1 MVEPLVIIGGAA
13 AGLYALISSKK
24 RDPFPPPVEPLV
36 NATIPAVKDQI
47 AQGIPP
53 KLALYAAVNAVSDRQ
68 LSDIVTANSC
78 VLIRD
83 PAKST
88 KTNPSGYLVSNSVID
103 ALKKQHGWLQHDVWP
118 TTIALYTS
126 KAFGGLASAVPLPPS
141 FWAAAIAGM
150 AKIYLCPPGKIPPKS

>member
-36 NATIPAVKDQI
+36 NAAIPAVKDQI

-53 KLALYAAVNAVSDRQ
+53 KLALYAAQNAVRDRQ

-83 PAKST
+83 LAKST

-118 TTIALYTS
+118 TTLYTS
-126 KAFGGLASAVPLPPS
+126 KAFGGLASAVPILPS
-141 FWAAAIAGM
+141 FWAAAIVNS
-150 AKIYLCPPGKIPPKS
+150 KIYLCPPGKIPPKS